1 MTAQHTATPCTPPAA
16 RDIQGVTRL
25 TTSNMPLP
33 VQKQL
38 QDKILDICIT
48 AKRNGRADLSG
59 KEIQERYE
67 LVHGK
72 RIDASSVSAR
82 VNGLIAAGRLVRLE
96 RSRPCRVTGRDIHP
110 VRVVAVQAGLGG

>member
-1 MTAQHTATPCTPPAA
+1 
-16 RDIQGVTRL
+16 
-25 TTSNMPLP
+25 
-33 VQKQL
+33 
-38 QDKILDICIT
+38 
-48 AKRNGRADLSG
+48 
-59 KEIQERYE
+59 
-67 LVHGK
+67 VHGK